1 MDTRLEKVKEFML
14 TFGQN
19 VADKP
24 IVLDKDT
31 QKLRIALIF
40 EELKEYAEASGKLD
54 YFSELCIN
62 TASDFAKNTLEY
74 VPVVNQVEQFDAL
87 LDLEYVLLGAVHS
100 HGFGNIFDAGFD
112 EVQSS
117 NMSKADDT
125 YQEALKTQEY
135 YNYQGTLTKINSI
148 SINKDA
154 DIKHINYRKE
164 DNKVLKSHK
173 YKPAQLAQFLK

>member
-1 MDTRLEKVKEFML
+1 MSTRLEQVKEFML

-19 VADKP
+19 VVDKP

-74 VPVVNQVEQFDAL
+74 VPIVNQIEQFDAL
-87 LDLEYVLLGAVHS
+87 LDLEYVLLGAVLS
-100 HGFGNIFDAGFD
+100 HGFGDIFDAGFN
-112 EVQSS
+112 EVQNS
-117 NMSKADDT
+117 NMSKADDNKEDATITSINYSEEGIDT
-125 YQEALKTQEY
+125 YQ
-135 YNYQGTLTKINSI
+135 TLVNGKYVTGRS
-148 SINKDA
+148 S
-154 DIKHINYRKE
+154 